1 VCALHQNKIPRTA
14 VMSRAA
20 RLRIALVIAVVLVA
34 VIVVGLPVLADW
46 RSAQAF
52 ARIKQG
58 DGEKLVTMYMGYAA
72 HSGGCGT
79 QLRWDDDSLGAND
92 GRCVKEVRYDGRRGA
107 WMVGYSANGQ
117 VISKY
122 FEAAH

>member
-1 VCALHQNKIPRTA
+1 
-14 VMSRAA
+14 MSRAA
-20 RLRIALVIAVVLVA
+20 RLRIALVIATGLLAVVVF
-34 VIVVGLPVLADW
+34 GLPVLADW

-58 DGEKLVTMYMGYAA
+58 DEEKLVTMYMGHAA

-79 QLRWDDDSLGAND
+79 QLRWNDDSLGAND
-92 GRCVKEVRYDGRRGA
+92 GHCVKEMRYDGRRGA
-107 WMVGYSANGQ
+107 WVVGYSSSDH
-117 VISKY
+117 VISKF

>member
-1 VCALHQNKIPRTA
+1 
-14 VMSRAA
+14 MSRAA
-20 RLRIALVIAVVLVA
+20 RIRIALVIAGIAVLAA
-34 VIVVGLPVLADW
+34 VIGLPHLADW

-58 DGEKLVTMYMGYAA
+58 DAEKLVTLYMGYAA

-79 QLRWDDDSLGAND
+79 QLRWNEDSLGAND
-92 GRCVKEVRYDGRRGA
+92 GRCVKEVRYDGRGGS
-107 WMVGYSANGQ
+107 WVVGFSANGQ
-117 VISKY
+117 VISKH

>member
-1 VCALHQNKIPRTA
+1 
-14 VMSRAA
+14 MSRAA
-20 RLRIALVIAVVLVA
+20 RIRIALIVA
-34 VIVVGLPVLADW
+34 ALGVAAAIVGLPYLSDW
-46 RSAQAF
+46 RSSQAF

-58 DGEKLVTMYMGYAA
+58 DAEKLVGLYMGYAA

-79 QLRWDDDSLGAND
+79 QLRWNEDSLGAND
-92 GRCVKEVRYDGRRGA
+92 GRCVKEARYDGRSGA
-107 WMVGYSANGQ
+107 WVVGYSANGN

>member
-1 VCALHQNKIPRTA
+1 
-14 VMSRAA
+14 MSRAA
-20 RLRIALVIAVVLVA
+20 RIRIALIIALICVIAC
-34 VIVVGLPVLADW
+34 VVGLPYLADW
-46 RSAQAF
+46 RSGQAF

-58 DGEKLVTMYMGYAA
+58 DTEKLVTLYMGYAA

-79 QLRWDDDSLGAND
+79 QLRWNEDSLGAND

-107 WMVGYSANGQ
+107 WVVGFSANGQ

>member
-1 VCALHQNKIPRTA
+1 
-14 VMSRAA
+14 MSRAA
-20 RLRIALVIAVVLVA
+20 RTRIALVIVGIAALVA
-34 VIVVGLPVLADW
+34 VVGLPRLADW

-58 DGEKLVTMYMGYAA
+58 DTEKLVTLYMGYAA
-72 HSGGCGT
+72 HGGGCGT
-79 QLRWDDDSLGAND
+79 QLRWNEDSLGAND
-92 GRCVKEVRYDGRRGA
+92 GRCVKEVRYDGRGGD
-107 WMVGYSANGQ
+107 WVVGYSANGQ